1 MTLKEYL
8 ESYDE
13 PLNEG
18 IGENIKETFLKAKI
32 KGKNFINDVLTQNDA
47 GFKSWARDQKNFF
60 PKSFESRIFD
70 FTRDF
75 YNDGKPNIDGI
86 KSKIESMVG
95 GKGIYF
101 YLNADQLAEL
111 AKYIYKKIWDYI
123 NESNEIVH
131 KKIRKIAKSL
141 YLYQTYGKK
150 FGEKPLATSKEEAQK
165 AFTDV
170 ENTEVKKLENKVENF
185 YKYIAKDIV
194 ERYRIKEFLKGIK

>member
-18 IGENIKETFLKAKI
+18 IGENIKDAFLKAKI
-32 KGKNFINDVLTQNDA
+32 KGKNFINDVLTQDDA
-47 GFKSWARDQKNFF
+47 GYKSWARDQEGFFSKSFRGLDNFIKNF
-60 PKSFESRIFD
+60 D
-70 FTRDF
+70 
-75 YNDGKPNIDGI
+75 NDGKPNIDGI

-95 GKGIYF
+95 GKGIYL
-101 YLNADQLAEL
+101 YINAEQLTKL
-111 AKYIYKKIWDYI
+111 ARYIHKKFWDYI
-123 NESNEIVH
+123 HESDEIIH

-150 FGEKPLATSKEEAQK
+150 LGKKPLVTSKEEAQK
-165 AFTDV
+165 AFADV
-170 ENTEVKKLENKVENF
+170 ENTEAKKFENKIENF
-185 YKYIAKDIV
+185 YKYIAKDVV